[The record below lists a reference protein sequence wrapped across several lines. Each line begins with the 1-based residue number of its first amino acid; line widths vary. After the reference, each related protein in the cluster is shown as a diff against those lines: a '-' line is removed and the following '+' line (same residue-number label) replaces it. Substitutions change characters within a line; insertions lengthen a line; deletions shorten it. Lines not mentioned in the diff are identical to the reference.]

1 MTVFWF
7 LLYAQKER
15 LRGERCLLCL
25 CKRLR
30 DADRR
35 NEMITLIFAVNPSV
49 SLAAD
54 SSPYTGEP
62 VGWGDGWLVVGI
74 SHNCYNIIQKRYVE
88 KKIFL
93 CNSQLNVTCAKSII
107 FIYILHKG

>member
-1 MTVFWF
+1 MEGYPKRKRGDPTWSAARDDA
-7 LLYAQKER
+7 YAQKER

-35 NEMITLIFAVNPSV
+35 EEIIIFYCQ
-49 SLAAD
+49 SLRQPAAD

-62 VGWGDGWLVVGI
+62 LGWRAPALYTGEPAG
-74 SHNCYNIIQKRYVE
+74 R
-88 KKIFL
+88 
-93 CNSQLNVTCAKSII
+93 
-107 FIYILHKG
+107 

>member
-1 MTVFWF
+1 MRPNGR
-7 LLYAQKER
+7 QR
-15 LRGERCLLCL
+15 
-25 CKRLR
+25 
-30 DADRR
+30 
-35 NEMITLIFAVNPSV
+35 
-49 SLAAD
+49 LAAARSRRGSD
-54 SSPYTGEP
+54 MPPAYHSLPRRHFVTPYTREP

-107 FIYILHKG
+107 FIYILHK

>member
-1 MTVFWF
+1 MPF
-7 LLYAQKER
+7 
-15 LRGERCLLCL
+15 
-25 CKRLR
+25 
-30 DADRR
+30 AD
-35 NEMITLIFAVNPSV
+35 NPSV

-88 KKIFL
+88 KKFFL